1 MLLICGGLQQAATSA
16 NGSMLIGVYEGGSH
30 ISLQGR
36 ASDMARSRRGT
47 AVASAASGESPAS

>member
-1 MLLICGGLQQAATSA
+1 MHLICGGLQQAATSA
-16 NGSMLIGVYEGGSH
+16 NGLMLNVVYKGASH